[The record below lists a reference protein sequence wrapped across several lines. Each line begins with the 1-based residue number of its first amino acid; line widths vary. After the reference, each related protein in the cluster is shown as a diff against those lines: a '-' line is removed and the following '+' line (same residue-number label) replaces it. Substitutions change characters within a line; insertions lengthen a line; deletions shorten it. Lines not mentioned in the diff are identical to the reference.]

1 MTKSEGDGSTVE
13 GRARRLGVF
22 PLAMLSVAYIASL
35 SGTPALAEYGF
46 TSLFF
51 YAVAILL
58 LLVPTALV
66 AAELA
71 TGWPRTGGVYAWASV
86 AFGER
91 IGFMTV
97 WLQWFAGVIALPAIM
112 SVITV
117 NASYIFDPELG
128 SNKVFLF
135 TVIVATI
142 WLMTI
147 VALRGVRESAR
158 LTNIA
163 VVAGIVVPG
172 LLLGII
178 GLVYVLQGKPSQL
191 TFHAADLVPD
201 LGNVH
206 TLVLASSAF
215 LVFAGVEQS
224 AAHAGDV
231 ARPGRDFPR
240 AILLA
245 TAVVLALIVP
255 ATLAIAAV
263 VPAKELSLV
272 GGLSQAFEHMLGVY
286 DLQWLVRVM
295 AFLIVGGLLIQVQA
309 LFAGP
314 VRGVAAAGRTGSL
327 PAAVVRE
334 NRAGMPTPL
343 LLIQAAVGT
352 ALASMFLLLPSA
364 NSAFWIFT
372 ALQTQLILVMYVFMY
387 ATAIALRRRHP
398 EVPRAFRIPGGLP
411 GVVLVGGI
419 GAIAC
424 LVVVGLN
431 LLPPAQIADAGQ
443 HGLYT
448 YGMVLGVISTCLI
461 PIGLSAWTRR
471 RAGRAATGPG

>member
-1 MTKSEGDGSTVE
+1 VAGTPVVE
-13 GRARRLGVF
+13 TTTDARATRLGVF

-51 YAVAILL
+51 YGVAILFL
-58 LLVPTALV
+58 LIPTALV

-71 TGWPRTGGVYAWASV
+71 TGWPRTGGIYAWAAV

-91 IGFMTV
+91 FGFMTV
-97 WLQWFAGVIALPAIM
+97 WLQWFAGVIAMPAIM

-117 NASYIFDPELG
+117 NASYIVDPDLG

-135 TVIVATI
+135 TVIVVTI
-142 WLMTI
+142 WLMTV
-147 VALRGVRESAR
+147 VALRGPRDSAR

-163 VVAGIVVPG
+163 VLGGIVVPG

-178 GLVYVLQGKPSQL
+178 GLIYVLQGKPSQL
-191 TFHAADLVPD
+191 HFQAGDLVPD

-215 LVFAGVEQS
+215 LIFAGVEQS

-231 ARPGRDFPR
+231 RRPGRDFPR

-245 TAVVLALIVP
+245 TLIVLAIIVP

-263 VPAKELSLV
+263 VPAKQLSLV
-272 GGLSQAFEHMLGVY
+272 GGLSQAFAHMLGVY
-286 DLQWLVRVM
+286 DLQWLVRVI
-295 AFLIVGGLLIQVQA
+295 AALIVGGLLIQVQA

-314 VRGVAAAGRTGSL
+314 VRGVAAAGQNGAL
-327 PAAVVRE
+327 PATMSRV
-334 NRAGMPTPL
+334 NPAGMPTKL
-343 LLIQAAVGT
+343 LVVQASVGT
-352 ALASMFLLLPSA
+352 VLASLFLLLPSA
-364 NSAFWIFT
+364 NGVFWIFT
-372 ALQTQLILVMYVFMY
+372 ALQTQLILVMYVLMY
-387 ATAIALRRRHP
+387 ATAITLRWRHP
-398 EVPRAFRIPGGLP
+398 HVERAFKIPGGIA
-411 GVVLVGGI
+411 GVIAVGGV
-419 GAIAC
+419 GVLAC
-424 LVVVGLN
+424 LTVIALN
-431 LLPPAQIADAGQ
+431 LLPPAQIADAGE

-448 YGMVLGVISTCLI
+448 YGMVLGVVGTCVI
-461 PIGLSAWTRR
+461 PLGLFAWTRR
-471 RAGRAATGPG
+471 RARRATTGPG